1 MWPCTYAPRN
11 ENQRVTPASAVSGG
25 HAFVTPTLANNPPV
39 AEMPDFFDWQRSR
52 RRFNVFVFD
61 LGRSMKRVAC
71 HWTRARGSLTGRP
84 LRRPVLL
91 SFRRT
96 RAVLAALAAFAT
108 WSAVDA
114 AAIRAQERAGHAS
127 TKPGSGQLPNAVLF
141 STAGP
146 KPTVGPL
153 DSVISAS
160 LEKLEV
166 VSVVARP
173 GMDLSAVQLAID
185 CVGETPQCLRAVA
198 KQTAAQT
205 LIAPSVQTTQ
215 SELVLT
221 ILRFDVEDGQ
231 TRRAL
236 RRQPGTTLTSA
247 TLDSVPSMLRELF
260 DVPEPAKQPAA
271 GAAETK
277 TSDTQL
283 SEENTLPPIIEPP
296 QEPEASRPVPVG
308 PLLLAGGGV
317 LVLTGGVVAGA
328 MMASTNDEF
337 NTKKVS
343 TPADVSKLLDLED
356 KAKTQA
362 LVADVL
368 FGVGGAL
375 VVAGGIW
382 LAVALSQP
390 APNEDWQT
398 AVVPAVAPG
407 TLGLAIVHRGGA
419 L

>member
-1 MWPCTYAPRN
+1 
-11 ENQRVTPASAVSGG
+11 
-25 HAFVTPTLANNPPV
+25 LI
-39 AEMPDFFDWQRSR
+39 
-52 RRFNVFVFD
+52 
-61 LGRSMKRVAC
+61 
-71 HWTRARGSLTGRP
+71 
-84 LRRPVLL
+84 
-91 SFRRT
+91 RRT
-96 RAVLAALAAFAT
+96 TSVLAALGAFAC
-108 WSAVDA
+108 WNAIGAAPVHAQNGKDA
-114 AAIRAQERAGHAS
+114 WRAS
-127 TKPGSGQLPNAVLF
+127 TKSGTGQLPNAVLF

-160 LEKLEV
+160 LEKLDV

-185 CVGETPQCLRAVA
+185 CVGETQQCLRAVA
-198 KQTAAQT
+198 KQTQSQI

-260 DVPEPAKQPAA
+260 DVPEPAPQPAA
-271 GAAETK
+271 GATENK
-277 TSDTQL
+277 TSESQP
-283 SEENTLPPIIEPP
+283 SEETTLPPIIEPP
-296 QEPEASRPVPVG
+296 QEPAASRPVPVG

-317 LVLTGGVVAGA
+317 LVLTGGIITGA
-328 MMASTNDEF
+328 MFSSTQDEY
-337 NTKKVS
+337 NTKKVANE
-343 TPADVSKLLDLED
+343 ADVSKLMDLKNE
-356 KAKTQA
+356 AKTQA
-362 LVADVL
+362 VVADVL

-390 APNEDWQT
+390 APHEDWQT

-407 TLGLAIVHRGGA
+407 TLGLAIVHHGGA